1 VTWKSAMQPIADCSG
16 PAHAPRMSEP
26 QSPRDEMNDLLN
38 AAVEVASEL
47 LESNGE
53 FDPFALALQGDG
65 KVIHLEAENVD
76 EDAEAE
82 TLVENLRQTLRER
95 LPELRAI
102 AVVADVTVEDEEAE
116 AMSAA
121 VSIQMEHINSDPI
134 DCFVPYEINGDELEM
149 ADLVGEPGT
158 RHIFPLQE
166 VN

>member
-1 VTWKSAMQPIADCSG
+1 
-16 PAHAPRMSEP
+16 MSEP

-38 AAVEVASEL
+38 AAVEVATEL

-65 KVIHLEAENVD
+65 KVIHLEAENI
-76 EDAEAE
+76 EEEAEAE

-116 AMSAA
+116 AMTAA

-149 ADLVGEPGT
+149 SDLVGEPGT
-158 RHIFPLQE
+158 RHIFPAQE